1 MARFRETVRTLL
13 RERLLDAAFV
23 RVSEHGFAKL
33 RMAHL
38 AGDVGVSRQT
48 LYSEFPSKEAVGEAL
63 FRRELERCLVGVQQ
77 ALDTHR
83 DDLRAAVEA
92 AVAFTLTLA
101 GRNPLIRAMLTSAGE
116 DGLLPYLTTRSAAAF
131 ELATTTADTYAAE
144 TWPSLDPVAR
154 ELAVD
159 AAVRL
164 TASHVV
170 QAAAPPGE
178 SARRIADTVVRVA
191 LSTGAERT
199 PAAAPRA

>member
-13 RERLLDAAFV
+13 RERLLDAAFE
-23 RVSEHGFAKL
+23 RVARHGFDKL

-48 LYSEFPSKEAVGEAL
+48 LYSEFSSKEAVGEAL
-63 FRRELERCLVGVQQ
+63 FRRELERCLVGIQQ
-77 ALDTHR
+77 GLDAHP

-92 AVAFTLTLA
+92 AVGFTLTLA
-101 GRNPLIRAMLTSAGE
+101 GRNPLIRAMLTSTGE

-131 ELATTTADTYAAE
+131 DLATTMAGTYVAE
-144 TWPSLDPVAR
+144 TWPSIDPVAR

-159 AAVRL
+159 TAVRL

-170 QAAAPPGE
+170 QATASPEE
-178 SARRIADTVVRVA
+178 SARRIADTAVRVA
-191 LSTGAERT
+191 LSTGRERL
-199 PAAAPRA
+199 PAAAARA